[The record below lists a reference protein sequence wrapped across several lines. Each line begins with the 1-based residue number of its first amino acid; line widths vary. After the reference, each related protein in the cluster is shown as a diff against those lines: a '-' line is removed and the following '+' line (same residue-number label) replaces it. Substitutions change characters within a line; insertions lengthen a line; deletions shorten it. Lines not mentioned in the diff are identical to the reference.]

1 MYGDR
6 FKAIMDCR
14 GQFAARKCVIVPRR
28 LGHRQNR
35 YPGKRRIIEPS
46 RSAAAP
52 IDLAAAVRSQPADER
67 AVNAMKKTNRLGL
80 LLLMM
85 GTLSLSLAVETGMFR
100 LLSITESEKL
110 ILVSQIPGKTK
121 YILDASAAKITVKGK
136 PAELKELKQFSI
148 IQIKL
153 ELKKFARNGIDID
166 GTASEIRVSPP
177 EPSK

>member
-1 MYGDR
+1 
-6 FKAIMDCR
+6 
-14 GQFAARKCVIVPRR
+14 
-28 LGHRQNR
+28 
-35 YPGKRRIIEPS
+35 
-46 RSAAAP
+46 
-52 IDLAAAVRSQPADER
+52 
-67 AVNAMKKTNRLGL
+67 MKKTNRLGL
-80 LLLMM
+80 LLLML

-121 YILDASAAKITVKGK
+121 YILDASAAKITVEGK